1 MKDELIKKAVSATKS
16 LIIFKIAGEIVSL
29 GITIFLVRYLSENYY
44 GIYNLL
50 YSTIGLTVAFISLGL
65 NDTLNRFIPE
75 YYQKGEFILANRLYR
90 IASLLRLLANIVVI
104 IVIFGLWHYVA
115 SFLKIEPYRDYFL
128 LFSPIIILF
137 TQWSLINICLNS
149 YFLQK
154 YTQMFYLIFMLLKG
168 IGYVIVFLFKLDLR
182 AVIFVDIIGFIILL
196 ILLQY
201 VYAHKIPMTGGSYKF
216 LPQEKKRLFRY
227 SFYYNFNDLG
237 VQLLDVN
244 IDNFILVYFLNP
256 VAVGVY
262 SFCNRISKLI
272 GRFIPTNYLMD
283 VIRPAFFSA
292 YSTEKEGANK
302 FFQFMIK
309 ITYIFYLPIF
319 VIFAIYNK
327 EIINLITGGKYIEY
341 GGALVMVFLFQ
352 ILSAFQL
359 PLGLVAQLNER
370 AEIILYSR
378 IFGIYNLIADIIM
391 IRWWGVMGAVIAT
404 GTAMLFKNI
413 FIWWFVRKD
422 ASFKGMGK
430 FFEILMSLSIL
441 IAIIM
446 FSIKILINIR
456 GALQLFYIVLL
467 ISFTYLLFFKYIL
480 NQKEKDVI
488 INLLPSKIT
497 LQVQKLFL

>member
-1 MKDELIKKAVSATKS
+1 
-16 LIIFKIAGEIVSL
+16 
-29 GITIFLVRYLSENYY
+29 
-44 GIYNLL
+44 
-50 YSTIGLTVAFISLGL
+50 
-65 NDTLNRFIPE
+65 
-75 YYQKGEFILANRLYR
+75 
-90 IASLLRLLANIVVI
+90 
-104 IVIFGLWHYVA
+104 
-115 SFLKIEPYRDYFL
+115 
-128 LFSPIIILF
+128 
-137 TQWSLINICLNS
+137 
-149 YFLQK
+149 
-154 YTQMFYLIFMLLKG
+154 
-168 IGYVIVFLFKLDLR
+168 
-182 AVIFVDIIGFIILL
+182 
-196 ILLQY
+196 
-201 VYAHKIPMTGGSYKF
+201 
-216 LPQEKKRLFRY
+216 
-227 SFYYNFNDLG
+227 
-237 VQLLDVN
+237 
-244 IDNFILVYFLNP
+244 
-256 VAVGVY
+256 
-262 SFCNRISKLI
+262 
-272 GRFIPTNYLMD
+272 
-283 VIRPAFFSA
+283 
-292 YSTEKEGANK
+292 
-302 FFQFMIK
+302 MIK

-404 GTAMLFKNI
+404 GTAILFKNI

-422 ASFKGMGK
+422 ASFKGMRK
-430 FFEILMSLSIL
+430 FFEILMSISIL
-441 IAIIM
+441 MAIIM

-467 ISFTYLLFFKYIL
+467 ISFTYLLFFKYFL